1 MKELG
6 VNERDEERAESPL
19 VRAARES
26 SLSKKLKKYLRE
38 CRPPPDA
45 DPKKESGRLP
55 NLAGFCASL
64 GCGVRDTEVL
74 RREYPAAHD
83 YLLAVMEDEALNSN
97 RSTTLLNTYLK
108 ERFGYGEKQEDTP
121 SMLQPVFEHDILEDG
136 E

>member
-6 VNERDEERAESPL
+6 VSEKQEERAESPL
-19 VRAARES
+19 LAAARENT
-26 SLSKKLKKYLRE
+26 LPRKLKRYLRE

-45 DPKKESGRLP
+45 DPKKENGRLP

-64 GCGVRDTEVL
+64 GCGVGDAELL
-74 RREYPAAHD
+74 RRQYPAAYG

-97 RSTTLLNTYLK
+97 RSAALLNTYLK

-121 SMLQPVFEHDILEDG
+121 AMLQPIFEHDILEDG